1 MWGYH
6 HDISAWAWWLM
17 SAGMVV
23 FWAVVT
29 WFVVTLVRDPR
40 ASRTRP
46 EDILSERL
54 ARGEID
60 EETYRRQRELVRQ

>member
-6 HDISAWAWWLM
+6 HDMSAWAWWLM

-23 FWAVVT
+23 FWAAVAWVII
-29 WFVVTLVRDPR
+29 TLVREPR
-40 ASRTRP
+40 PRTRP
-46 EDILSERL
+46 DEILAERF

>member
-6 HDISAWAWWLM
+6 HDMSAWAWWLM

-23 FWAVVT
+23 FWAAVAWVVI
-29 WFVVTLVRDPR
+29 TLVREPR
-40 ASRTRP
+40 HRTRP
-46 EDILSERL
+46 DEILAERL